1 MEYKNRIK
9 KLRLILNQHNIN
21 YYIYDNPTISDSEYD
36 KLLRELQ
43 KLEEKNPDLQTSDSP
58 TQRVGGSILPEFKT
72 ITHRLPM
79 QSLANA
85 MNMLELENFD
95 KQIKKLLKTN
105 DEIEYIG
112 EPKLDGLAVELIYE
126 KGYFVYGSTRG
137 DGVVGEDITHN
148 LKTIKS
154 IPLSITD
161 LKPPALLEVRG
172 EVFINKY
179 DFKLLNEQRSK
190 NNESL
195 FSNPRNCAAGSLRQ
209 LDPNITMHRPLRIF
223 CYAPGVIEGIQFDSQ
238 LEFLDQ
244 IPKWGFPVNP
254 FIEQGK
260 GYTFLKDYYQRAE
273 ILRKKID
280 YDIDGVVFKVNS
292 YPEQSRLGIRSKS
305 PRWAIAGKLK
315 AEQATTIIK
324 EIIIS
329 VGRTGALTP
338 VAKFKPINIGGVIV
352 SNATLHNQDEIDR
365 KDVRVGDIVLV
376 QRAGDVIPEVVKV
389 IKEKRM
395 RETSPFRIPS
405 KCPIC
410 GDRATKSKDGAV
422 TRCINISCPAKIKGS
437 IEHFVSK
444 NCMNIDGLGIKIV
457 EMLINQKLI
466 KDISDIYYLKD
477 EDIATLD
484 GMGDKSANNIIQS
497 INQSKNTTMARFLYG
512 LGIRYVGQNSAKI
525 LEKYYQ
531 GDLNKLIDSNKEE
544 LLDIYDIGEVMAGS
558 VIDYFNNPDNIDV
571 INKCFTGGIRFNF
584 FDIAIE
590 SSITDKVFVFTGNLG
605 LLSRKD
611 AIGMIEK
618 YGAKNSS
625 SISAKT
631 DYVIAGEKA
640 GGKLKKAQE
649 LNIKVLDLLEFQN
662 LLKNLKFKKK

>member
-1 MEYKNRIK
+1 MEDKNRIK
-9 KLRLILNQHNIN
+9 ELRLILNQHNIN
-21 YYIYDNPTISDSEYD
+21 YYIYDNPTISDLEYD

-43 KLEEKNPDLQTSDSP
+43 QLEEKNPDLQTSDSP
-58 TQRVGGSILPEFKT
+58 TQRVGGSVLPEFQT

-85 MNMLELENFD
+85 MDMPELENFD

-126 KGYFVYGSTRG
+126 KGSFVSGSTRG

-154 IPLSITD
+154 IPLSIID
-161 LKPPALLEVRG
+161 SNPPPLLEVRG
-172 EVFINKY
+172 EVFINKH

-195 FSNPRNCAAGSLRQ
+195 FANPRNCAAGSLRQ
-209 LDPNITMHRPLRIF
+209 LDPNVTMHRPLRIF

-238 LEFLDQ
+238 LELLHQ
-244 IPKWGFPVNP
+244 LPKWGFPVNP
-254 FIEQGK
+254 FIEKGK
-260 GYTFLKDYYQRAE
+260 GFAFLKDYYQRAE
-273 ILRKKID
+273 VLRSKLD

-292 YPEQSRLGIRSKS
+292 YHQQSHLGIRSKS
-305 PRWAIAGKLK
+305 PSWAIAGKLK

-338 VAKFKPINIGGVIV
+338 VAKLKPINIGGVVV

-365 KDVRVGDIVLV
+365 KDVRVGDTVLV
-376 QRAGDVIPEVVKV
+376 QRAGDVIPEVIKV
-389 IKEKRM
+389 IKQKRM
-395 RETSPFRIPS
+395 NDSIPFTIPS

-410 GDRATKSKDGAV
+410 NDIASKAKDEAV

-457 EMLINQKLI
+457 EMLINEKLI
-466 KDISDIYYLKD
+466 KDISDIYYLKH
-477 EDIATLD
+477 EDITVLD
-484 GMGDKSANNIIQS
+484 GMGDKSAENIIES
-497 INQSKNTTMARFLYG
+497 INLSKNTTMARFLYG
-512 LGIRYVGQNSAKI
+512 LGIRYVGQNSAKV
-525 LEKYYQ
+525 LEKYFQ
-531 GDLNKLIDSNKEE
+531 GNLKKLINAHSDE
-544 LLDIYDIGEVMAGS
+544 LLDIYDIGEVMAKS
-558 VIDYFNNPDNIDV
+558 IIDYFNNLDNINL
-571 INKCFTGGIRFNF
+571 INKCLSGGVKFKKV
-584 FDIAIE
+584 DTAIE
-590 SSITDKVFVFTGNLG
+590 SFITGKVFVFTGNLG

-618 YGAKNSS
+618 FGAKNSS
-625 SISAKT
+625 SVSSKT
-631 DYVIAGEKA
+631 DYVVAGEKA
-640 GGKLKKAQE
+640 GSKLRKAQE
-649 LNIKVLDLLEFQN
+649 LNIKVLNLSEFEN
-662 LLKNLKFKKK
+662 LIKSVES